1 MNDDAAG
8 GFQNWHKREH
18 ITQLEWQNDY
28 SVIAL
33 SLTHLLI
40 CD

>member
-1 MNDDAAG
+1 MNDDAG
-8 GFQNWHKREH
+8 GFQNWPKREH
-18 ITQLEWQNDY
+18 ITQLEWQHDY

-33 SLTHLLI
+33 SFTHLSI